1 MKYSVMIDKTVN
13 AFAYCMNMVNDEV
26 CNIWDW
32 SISINACGIDYGIY
46 FNFDIENMH
55 LEISNC
61 AEYDES
67 LYLGEII
74 DKINAEYDEDYE
86 EEDDE

>member
-1 MKYSVMIDKTVN
+1 MKYSVQIDNSVN
-13 AFAYCMNMVNDEV
+13 AFAYCMNKVNDEV

-46 FNFDIENMH
+46 FNFDIDNMH

-61 AEYDES
+61 AEYDKS
-67 LYLGEII
+67 LYLEEII
-74 DKINAEYDEDYE
+74 DEINAKYDEDC